1 MAALVRDLRSARLA
15 RGLSQ
20 VAVADAIGTSHQ
32 LISQWER
39 GTGAP
44 RFTRAAA
51 WGAAVGLDV
60 TLRSFP
66 GAPALR
72 DAGQLRV
79 LGRAQQLI
87 GSSWTWRTEAPVS
100 SAPLDRRAID
110 AVISRGSIRI
120 GLEVITRLADAQA
133 QVRSATLKQETARL
147 DRMILVLAKTR
158 HNRAALRA
166 ATPTLQPAF
175 PVRAR
180 ALLWA
185 LRAGHLPLGNGVL
198 LV

>member
-1 MAALVRDLRSARLA
+1 M
-15 RGLSQ
+15 
-20 VAVADAIGTSHQ
+20 
-32 LISQWER
+32 
-39 GTGAP
+39 
-44 RFTRAAA
+44 
-51 WGAAVGLDV
+51 
-60 TLRSFP
+60 
-66 GAPALR
+66 
-72 DAGQLRV
+72 
-79 LGRAQQLI
+79 
-87 GSSWTWRTEAPVS
+87 S

-133 QVRSATLKQETARL
+133 QVRAATLKQETARL

-185 LRAGHLPLGNGVL
+185 LRAGHLPVGNGVL